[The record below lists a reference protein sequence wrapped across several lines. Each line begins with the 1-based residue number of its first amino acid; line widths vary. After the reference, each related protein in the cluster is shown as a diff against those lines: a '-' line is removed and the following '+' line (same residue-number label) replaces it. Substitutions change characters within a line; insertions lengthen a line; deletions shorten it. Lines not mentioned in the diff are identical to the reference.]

1 MYSDEKAEQNV
12 SIDILVDFHNLLN
25 QLFAIADE
33 KLFLE
38 VCAVILGVLFLAKRL
53 EAELAHI
60 SE

>member
-1 MYSDEKAEQNV
+1 LYSDEKAEQNI

-38 VCAVILGVLFLAKRL
+38 VCTVFLGVLFLVNVWERN
-53 EAELAHI
+53 
-60 SE
+60 